1 MGNVE
6 YESKIS
12 LLTLIIHKFKKNL
25 KKKYLTFIF
34 KNIIL
39 TCKGGYMMIKME
51 RDEFYKL
58 FQIVEQIN
66 NKDIPNCHLGYQ
78 HCVANKIP
86 CRKNGLYNL
95 VRYLNLLDDLSNK
108 LSDDDVIEIA
118 KELKI
123 QDVYKLYLEYKEEM
137 DKNE

>member
-1 MGNVE
+1 
-6 YESKIS
+6 
-12 LLTLIIHKFKKNL
+12 
-25 KKKYLTFIF
+25 
-34 KNIIL
+34 
-39 TCKGGYMMIKME
+39 MIKME
-51 RDEFYKL
+51 RNEFYQL
-58 FQIVEQIN
+58 FKIVEQIN
-66 NKDIPNCHLGYQ
+66 SKDIPNVNIGYE

-123 QDVYKLYLEYKEEM
+123 NDVYKLYLEYKEM